1 MILQFFLLLVIQ
13 FGLVASAL
21 AESTRLTGEA
31 LREAVSDRTVL
42 IETPIGS
49 FPIRYK
55 GDGTMA
61 GQAPL
66 FVASLG
72 TQKDNGQWWI
82 AGDRLCQRWH
92 QWLYAKPYCFSLQ
105 RIGSTVHWLRD
116 DGLSGTATIRVP
128 MTRLR

>member
-1 MILQFFLLLVIQ
+1 VIQ

-42 IETPIGS
+42 IETQIGS

-61 GQAPL
+61 GRATL
-66 FVASLG
+66 FIASLG
-72 TQKDNGQWWI
+72 TQKDSGQWWI

-92 QWLYAKPYCFSLQ
+92 LAVREAILLQLATHRLHGSL
-105 RIGSTVHWLRD
+105 
-116 DGLSGTATIRVP
+116 AA
-128 MTRLR
+128 